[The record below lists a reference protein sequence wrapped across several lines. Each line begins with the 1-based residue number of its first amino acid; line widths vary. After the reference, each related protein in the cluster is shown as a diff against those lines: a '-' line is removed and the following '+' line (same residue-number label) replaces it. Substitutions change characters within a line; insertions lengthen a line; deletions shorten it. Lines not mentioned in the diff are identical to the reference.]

1 MTNELIFKDYFEAE
15 KAIVCQ
21 IKKTLPEL
29 KEVYTPFSLSDMV
42 ESSQAS
48 PAVHVIYVGDNVKS
62 AEAGQG
68 SAKMIGQKWLV
79 VLAVRNAKSQLQNT
93 TEIRN
98 LAGELIPKL
107 LGCLQGWKPTDA
119 SRALVRIAGAPPPG
133 YSSAFAY
140 FPFMFEGTIIT

>member
-1 MTNELIFKDYFEAE
+1 MTNELILKDYFEAE
-15 KAIVCQ
+15 KAIVCRLKQ
-21 IKKTLPEL
+21 EIPEL

-48 PAVHVIYVGDNVKS
+48 PAIHVIYSGDNVKS
-62 AEAGQG
+62 PEAGQG
-68 SAKMIGQKWLV
+68 SAKMIGQKWMV

-107 LGCLQGWKPTDA
+107 LSALQGWKPTEA
-119 SRALVRIAGAPPPG
+119 SRPLVRVAGSPPPG
-133 YSSAFAY
+133 YSSSFAY
-140 FPFMFEGTIIT
+140 FPFMFESTIIT

>member
-1 MTNELIFKDYFEAE
+1 MTNELIIKDYFEAE
-15 KAIVCQ
+15 KALVAR
-21 IKKTLPEL
+21 IKEQMPEL

-48 PAVHVIYVGDNVKS
+48 PAVHIIYAGDNVKS
-62 AEAGQG
+62 SEAGQG
-68 SAKMIGQKWLV
+68 SAKMIGQKWMV
-79 VLAVRNAKSQLQNT
+79 VLAVRNANSQLQKT

-107 LGCLQGWKPTDA
+107 LGSLQGWKPTPA
-119 SRALVRIAGAPPPG
+119 SRPLVRIAGSPPPG

-140 FPFMFEGTIIT
+140 FPFMFESTIIT